1 MNKVIFAIFGIAL
14 FMLPTNGETTQKRK
28 PLSMAERVAL
38 QKRIALKRTGG
49 IVRKE
54 NSAKGAFAILN
65 AQTIVSEKEIKP
77 ILEQIEKTLLVNTI
91 FTKANDVT
99 VENVESQIKAAGG
112 TVGTAI
118 VDSKELPTFIAAP
131 ETGWTVINVSKLA
144 KGCTD
149 KSVLASR
156 VRKEVMRSLA
166 FTTGCI
172 YTTVADPLMRDVTKP
187 GDIDAL
193 PSEEFGFEIINRF
206 MVSAPLYGLKPWYQT
221 TYKKACEEGWA
232 PTPTNDVQKRVWD
245 KVHAAPKA
253 PMKIEFD
260 PKKGR

>member
-1 MNKVIFAIFGIAL
+1 MNKVIFAIFGITL
-14 FMLPTNGETTQKRK
+14 FMLPTNGDSTPKRK
-28 PLSMAERVAL
+28 PMTMEERVAL

-49 IVRKE
+49 IIRKA
-54 NSAKGAFAILN
+54 NSAQGAFVILN
-65 AQTIVSEKEIKP
+65 AQTIVSESEIKP

-91 FTKANDVT
+91 FSKVNNVT
-99 VENVESQIKAAGG
+99 IENIESQIKATGG
-112 TVGTAI
+112 TIGTAI
-118 VDSKELPTFIAAP
+118 VDSKVFPTLIAAP

-149 KSVLASR
+149 KTVLASR

-166 FTTGCI
+166 FTTGCS
-172 YTTVADPLMRDVTKP
+172 YTTIADPLLRDVTKP
-187 GDIDAL
+187 SDIDAL

-221 TYKKACEEGWA
+221 TYRKACEEGWA

-245 KVHAAPKA
+245 KVHATPKN